1 MACSNEAA
9 GERDELGE
17 MDCGCGGR
25 EGRSTGESRL
35 TPDRAVPFVAIVS
48 TQVRRPRASVY
59 LAERP
64 TRLSGQMGHTGAR
77 RTAKNITT
85 SL

>member
-1 MACSNEAA
+1 LACSNEAA

-25 EGRSTGESRL
+25 EERSTGESRL
-35 TPDRAVPFVAIVS
+35 TPVPFVAIVS

-77 RTAKNITT
+77 RAAKNITT